1 MMVVCW
7 NTNREREII
16 VSVATESTS
25 VINKQTVLDR
35 LMDAGITEARA
46 LEHVRRGAVLVDG
59 HVITDP
65 TSDATRPARI
75 DIRFVRR
82 ADDEA

>member
-1 MMVVCW
+1 ME
-7 NTNREREII
+7 T
-16 VSVATESTS
+16 TQSTA
-25 VINKQTVLDR
+25 VLTRKTVTDR
-35 LMDAGITEARA
+35 LVKAGITEARA
-46 LEHVRRGAVLVDG
+46 LDHVRRGAVLVDG

-65 TSDATRPARI
+65 GSDASPPARI

>member
-1 MMVVCW
+1 MG
-7 NTNREREII
+7 T
-16 VSVATESTS
+16 TQSTA
-25 VINKQTVLDR
+25 VITRQTVVDR
-35 LMDAGITEARA
+35 LVKAGITETRA

-59 HVITDP
+59 HVITDLG
-65 TSDATRPARI
+65 SDATPPARI

>member
-1 MMVVCW
+1 MG
-7 NTNREREII
+7 T
-16 VSVATESTS
+16 TQSTA
-25 VINKQTVLDR
+25 VITRQTVVDR
-35 LMDAGITEARA
+35 LVEAGITEARA
-46 LEHVRRGAVLVDG
+46 LEHVRRGAVVVDG

-65 TSDATRPARI
+65 GSDATPPARI